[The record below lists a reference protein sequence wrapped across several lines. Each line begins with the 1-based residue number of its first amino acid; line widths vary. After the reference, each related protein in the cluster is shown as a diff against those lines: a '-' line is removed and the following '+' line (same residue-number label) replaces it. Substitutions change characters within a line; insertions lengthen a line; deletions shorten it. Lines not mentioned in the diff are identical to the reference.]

1 MANIL
6 IIDDDDDV
14 RNYLMRLVA
23 MFHYTPFCADNCES
37 GRKLMAQTEPRMD
50 VIISD
55 VYLPDGPPE
64 AVKWVVELKSAAKGR
79 PLIIISGAASDDLVA
94 EIEGSEEVVATL
106 TKPFE
111 LVFIEEL
118 LKRAT
123 ATK

>member
-37 GRKLMAQTEPRMD
+37 GRKLMAQTEPRMN

-55 VYLPDGPPE
+55 VYLPDGPAE
-64 AVKWVVELKSAAKGR
+64 AVKWVVELKSKAKGR

-94 EIEGSEEVVATL
+94 EIEGSKEVMATL

-123 ATK
+123 AAK